1 MSTWHLNSFSGHHG
15 CVYQI
20 LMAIHPIIVG
30 GKKSL
35 FTGLME
41 YNCRAGKKKEAFF
54 ATPVGA
60 PGNLMN
66 CHKMLMPSIRP
77 LCSVTVGEAQVKM
90 IKLMM
95 AVYCACWLTVTC
107 LE

>member
-30 GKKSL
+30 EKKSVYWSHGVQL
-35 FTGLME
+35 HSWE
-41 YNCRAGKKKEAFF
+41 RKEAFF

-95 AVYCACWLTVTC
+95 AVYRACWLTVTC